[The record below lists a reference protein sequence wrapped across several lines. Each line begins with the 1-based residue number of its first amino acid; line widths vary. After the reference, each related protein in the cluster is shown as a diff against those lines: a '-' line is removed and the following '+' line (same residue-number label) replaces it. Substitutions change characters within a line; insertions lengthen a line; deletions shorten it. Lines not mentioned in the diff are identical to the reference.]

1 MQKIPMPNPIAE
13 LDGDEMTRVLWRMI
27 KETLRIMGAPDI
39 GGVRAPLYDITEED
53 KAICRECAKQIQIL
67 VAQYA

>member
-1 MQKIPMPNPIAE
+1 MY
-13 LDGDEMTRVLWRMI
+13 GMI

-67 VAQYA
+67 VSQYA